1 VRNKV
6 ATLAAFTLSTFIAYS
21 ADKPVKFKIQVV
33 DNSSDLVGQRLVYQL
48 KEKIR
53 ASHSMDL
60 IPNCDNGC
68 WRIIVYTL
76 DKEPDDSA
84 LKGRATV
91 FSVIWLGMPQ
101 NQPGTALFLD
111 STIGYCGSERVV
123 ETAENIIAHT
133 DRLFSKMNAPPSG

>member
-1 VRNKV
+1 VKNRV
-6 ATLAAFTLSTFIAYS
+6 ATLAVFALTAYIAWG
-21 ADKPVKFKIQVV
+21 AGKPVKFKIQVV
-33 DNSSDLVGQRLVYQL
+33 DNSSDLVGQRLVYEL

-53 ASHSMDL
+53 ASQSMDL

-68 WRIIVYTL
+68 WRIIIYTL

-111 STIGYCGSERVV
+111 SSIGYCGGQRVA
-123 ETAENIIAHT
+123 ETAENIVAQT
-133 DRLFSKMNAPPSG
+133 DRLFSKMSAANE